1 MIIQWITLS
10 SHLATTAWELT
21 DLIIASQDFMV
32 GDKAASFLIRAVAY
46 FTAIHMCLVYL
57 VHGWRQRSYTK
68 GLRLDHQLRDFSGG
82 NLTLVNL
89 FVTEVLYPRQ
99 QGN

>member
-1 MIIQWITLS
+1 
-10 SHLATTAWELT
+10 
-21 DLIIASQDFMV
+21 MV
-32 GDKAASFLIRAVAY
+32 GDKGASFLIGVAAY
-46 FTAIHMCLVYL
+46 FTAIHMRLVYL

-68 GLRLDHQLRDFSGG
+68 GSRLNYELRDFSGG

-89 FVTEVLYPRQ
+89 FVTEILYPRQ